1 MGERVQGL
9 LRMLLGGTTGLLLLP
24 AVMGAQA
31 RHATLYLTTA
41 DRGSL
46 MAPVELKAGKV
57 ESAAAVLTVDPE
69 QTMQKV
75 DGFGFAM
82 TGGSAQLLMKMEPA
96 ARAAILQKLFGTGKD
111 DIATSYIRLTIG
123 ASDMNERVFT
133 YDDMPAGEEDEA
145 LAHFDL
151 GPDKQDVIPVMKQV
165 IAIDPKL
172 KILASPWTAP
182 SWMKTNGDAKGGSLK
197 PEFYTAYAAYLVKY
211 VQAMEDAGI
220 PIDAITVQNEP
231 ENANNTPSLVM
242 TAQQQA
248 NFIATA
254 LGPALEKASLTTKII
269 LFDHNCDHPDYPIEV
284 LSDTDAAKYVDG
296 SGFHLYLGKIG
307 AMSEVHDAFPH
318 KNIYFTEQMT
328 VEALPG
334 APMRPIEEPVSRV
347 VISAMRN
354 WSRNVLLWNLAAD
367 PHFGPHTGNG
377 GCPVCQG
384 AVTID
389 GNVATPNIAFYAV
402 AQASKFVPPGST
414 RIASSV
420 VAGVTSVAFRR
431 PDEKVAV
438 LVANDGI
445 QTQSFLLKQGE
456 KTVPITLPGHAVGT
470 VVW

>member
-1 MGERVQGL
+1 MGEHVQSS
-9 LRMLLGGTTGLLLLP
+9 LRMLLRCTTGLLLLP

-31 RHATLYLTTA
+31 KHATLYLTTA
-41 DRGSL
+41 DRASL
-46 MAPVELKAGKV
+46 MAPQELKVGKV
-57 ESAAAVLTVDPE
+57 DASAAMLTLDPE

-82 TGGSAQLLMKMEPA
+82 TGGSAELLMKMEPA
-96 ARAAILQKLFGTGKD
+96 ARAAILQKLFGSGKE
-111 DIATSYIRLTIG
+111 DIATSYLRLTIG

-133 YDDMPAGEEDEA
+133 YDDMPAGAEDEA

-151 GPDKQDVIPVMKQV
+151 GPDTQDVIPVMKQV
-165 IAIDPKL
+165 LAINPKL

-197 PEFYTAYAAYLVKY
+197 PEFYTVYADYLVKY
-211 VQAMEDAGI
+211 LQAMEDAGI
-220 PIDAITVQNEP
+220 PIDALTVQNEP

-269 LFDHNCDHPDYPIEV
+269 LFDHNCDHPDYPIQV
-284 LSDTDAAKYVDG
+284 LSDADAAKYVDG

-307 AMSEVHDAFPH
+307 AMTEVHDAFPH

-328 VEALPG
+328 VENRPG
-334 APMRPIEEPVSRV
+334 GELKPIEEPVSRV
-347 VISAMRN
+347 VIGAMRN
-354 WSRNVLLWNLAAD
+354 WSRNVVLWNLAAD
-367 PHFGPHTGNG
+367 PQFGPHTSSG

-384 AVTID
+384 AITID
-389 GNVATPNIAFYAV
+389 GNVATPNIAFYAI

-414 RIASSV
+414 RIGSGT

-431 PDEKVAV
+431 PDEKLAV
-438 LVANDGI
+438 MVANDGS
-445 QTQSFLLKQGE
+445 QAQSFVLKQGE
-456 KTVPITLPGHAVGT
+456 KTMPITLPGHAVGT